1 MASNIASHTPAESK
15 KTAENKLAQ
24 QAALFAVGDRL
35 VVHGLQSAV
44 GQALNSQLV
53 TVYNPPSVVVNDDE
67 VRFYCKF
74 DDRTI
79 KRVKPSNLL
88 RVDTLNTPK
97 KIAKAQMKFIEELKS
112 TGVNIDEAMRIS
124 AIEMNKIVAALNK
137 EQEETNGSQCYG
149 CKRNLTG
156 GRDPAGN
163 LHVVPNDQ
171 CPECMVT
178 MCEMCQYS
186 PRTGKCRC
194 IGGIRGDFFCDALDR
209 PFIKSTFSYKGPF
222 KCIAQCS
229 LERNLANPIL
239 TKGTSRRIKRCSN
252 DCCGENIGKRPLKLT
267 NDNIHQ
273 FVMCDICKS
282 VAYCSNECMKE
293 AKTKKVPNMYLDYK
307 NVSHHDICG
316 VYLRNETTDVPG
328 TSKWLKKY
336 NSKYERYPHPLGGV
350 QPAGPVGKPRTS
362 QEVGD
367 GGGGIVGSRLFD
379 VYGISNTSD
388 TYTDPQGHPAGN
400 HIGMGVSSTLLIR
413 PPKTSAADPNTD
425 YNTFTKASSLP
436 MEYKQQYL
444 KDLLDTY
451 GGNFVAMCSKCLV
464 FDEKDVN
471 NKRSQAILFVVEHF
485 NINNEWS
492 IGPFP
497 HSLYAKRQFINQ
509 LQEST
514 KGGDYEAS
522 ALSMAAIVENV
533 SLVTYLLQNYADVA
547 LETKEGTNVFHMSC
561 YFNTRSLETMKLLVE
576 SAQKRGLLAGALN
589 AIDNYGETPLV
600 RAYLQMREKSESGK
614 DNALKFQFELIE
626 YLQELG
632 ATRYSDY

>member
-1 MASNIASHTPAESK
+1 MSSNSPAESNTK
-15 KTAENKLAQ
+15 PAVSEPENKVKLAQ

-35 VVHGLQSAV
+35 VIHGLQSKV
-44 GQALNSQLV
+44 GQALNAQLV
-53 TVYNPPSVVVNDDE
+53 TVYNPGSVVKDDE

-79 KRVKPSNLL
+79 KKVKPSNLL

-97 KIAKAQMKFIEELKS
+97 KIAKAQMKYIEALKS
-112 TGVNIDEAMRIS
+112 TGVTIDEAMRI
-124 AIEMNKIVAALNK
+124 AAREMNKIAAALNK

-149 CKRNLTG
+149 CKRKLN
-156 GRDPAGN
+156 GRDPFGN

-171 CPECMVT
+171 CPDCLVT
-178 MCEMCQYS
+178 VCEMCQYS
-186 PRTGKCRC
+186 PRTGMCRC
-194 IGGIRGDFFCDALDR
+194 IGGVRGDYFCDALDR
-209 PFIKSTFSYKGPF
+209 PFIQSTFRYKGPF
-222 KCIAQCS
+222 KCMAQCS

-239 TKGTSRRIKRCSN
+239 TKGTLRRIKRCSN
-252 DCCGENIGKRPLKLT
+252 DCCGENVGKRPLKLT
-267 NDNIHQ
+267 NDNINQ
-273 FVMCDICKS
+273 FVMCGICKS
-282 VAYCSNECMKE
+282 AAYCSNECMKE
-293 AKTKKVPNMYLDYK
+293 AKDKKVPHMYLDYK
-307 NVSHHDICG
+307 NVSHRDICG
-316 VYLRNETTDVPG
+316 MYLRNETTDVPG

-336 NSKYERYPHPLGGV
+336 NNKYERYPHPLGGV
-350 QPAGPVGKPRTS
+350 QPAGPVGKPRTNKVVS
-362 QEVGD
+362 D
-367 GGGGIVGSRLFD
+367 GGGGSRLFD
-379 VYGISNTSD
+379 VYCISNTSD
-388 TYTDPQGHPAGN
+388 TYAHTHHPGHPAGN
-400 HIGMGVSSTLLIR
+400 HIGMGVSSTLLIS
-413 PPKTSAADPNTD
+413 PSKTSAADPD
-425 YNTFTKASSLP
+425 TFTKASSLP
-436 MEYKQQYL
+436 MAYKQQYL

-451 GGNFVAMCSKCLV
+451 GGDFVAMCAKCRV

-471 NKRSQAILFVVEHF
+471 NERSQAILFVVEHF

-492 IGPFP
+492 IGPSP